1 MAGWD
6 DELFAGALQTTAL
19 PRDGCCPERPGPAVA
34 DGAAAPPTPGAG
46 GSRLQ
51 SSAPAAGSS
60 SQQSTPPTRK
70 RRKAAASACVEGSGQ
85 KAPRADSKRLAP
97 TPSVA
102 WNAVS
107 GSSKWRDIGSVFI
120 ESDKAVVNGE
130 AQRSDKEPPCAVPL
144 WPQYTMTF
152 RGVPVPDSTWIRV
165 SKTERWLRMMADCM
179 TNANVRDVLKG
190 VTQKLS
196 RGLSCDRTVR
206 WHRPLSRS
214 HLRQKPS
221 LVQGGMRCA
230 RRCRPHASLHHVLR
244 TCARTT
250 YVRQLFQ
257 STPALHRCSPAP
269 ACQLLP
275 LLLLLPRDAKSCPSS
290 WGAFSEG
297 STPEGRYSRMWCRRP
312 AVRGKRPRLRPRTSL
327 TVVVRPPAPRG
338 EALRGSNATCHCRW

>member
-51 SSAPAAGSS
+51 STAPAAGSS

-85 KAPRADSKRLAP
+85 KVPRADSKRLAP

-130 AQRSDKEPPCAVPL
+130 AQRSAKEPPCAVPL

-152 RGVPVPDSTWIRV
+152 RSKAVTDSTWIRV

-179 TNANVRDVLKG
+179 TNANVRPVLQG
-190 VTQKLS
+190 VTEKLS

-206 WHRPLSRS
+206 WHRALSRS
-214 HLRQKPS
+214 HLR
-221 LVQGGMRCA
+221 
-230 RRCRPHASLHHVLR
+230 
-244 TCARTT
+244 
-250 YVRQLFQ
+250 
-257 STPALHRCSPAP
+257 
-269 ACQLLP
+269 
-275 LLLLLPRDAKSCPSS
+275 
-290 WGAFSEG
+290 
-297 STPEGRYSRMWCRRP
+297 
-312 AVRGKRPRLRPRTSL
+312 
-327 TVVVRPPAPRG
+327 
-338 EALRGSNATCHCRW
+338 